1 MNALQALQAFWSD
14 FDIPAFDE
22 NVVPTKEE
30 RIEYYGAAF
39 PYITYEA
46 SSDFFGVEVAQTAN
60 IYYRSTSWAAITEK
74 EQEIASRI
82 SRGGLF
88 IACDNGALWIKRA
101 TPWAQ
106 RMGDQTDD
114 MIRRIVLNYTVEFIL

>member
-14 FDIPAFDE
+14 FSIPAYDE
-22 NVVPTKEE
+22 NTVPDNAEL
-30 RIEYYGAAF
+30 

-46 SSDFFGVEVAQTAN
+46 SSEFFGVEVAQTAN

-74 EQEIASRI
+74 EQEIANRI
-82 SRGGLF
+82 TRGGLF

-106 RMGDQTDD
+106 RMGDQSDD